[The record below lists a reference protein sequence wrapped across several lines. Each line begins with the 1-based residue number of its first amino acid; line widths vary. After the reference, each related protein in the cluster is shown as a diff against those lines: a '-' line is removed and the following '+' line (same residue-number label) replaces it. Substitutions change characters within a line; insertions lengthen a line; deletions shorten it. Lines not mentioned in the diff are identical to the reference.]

1 MTEED
6 HTSLDRQGTHG
17 ENHWD
22 KRYRDNDDTVL
33 SWSEGSESLSFKWIV
48 GAVSKTS
55 LVVDIGAGRSLLLPT
70 LLSAGYKHLT
80 HVDWAKSASLSL
92 QNSLSS
98 QSSNIDWFIG
108 DLMRWQAKTPVDL
121 WHDRAVFHFQTDD
134 TLIGNYLKSVHQNV
148 EENGYILL
156 ATFHLDGPETC
167 SGLPVMRYDESSLIA
182 TLQSFDGSN
191 WVALNSTV
199 WTHTTP
205 AGRDQK
211 FQYLLAQR
219 R

>member
-1 MTEED
+1 
-6 HTSLDRQGTHG
+6 LG
-17 ENHWD
+17 
-22 KRYRDNDDTVL
+22 
-33 SWSEGSESLSFKWIV
+33 
-48 GAVSKTS
+48 
-55 LVVDIGAGRSLLLPT
+55 
-70 LLSAGYKHLT
+70 
-80 HVDWAKSASLSL
+80 
-92 QNSLSS
+92 S